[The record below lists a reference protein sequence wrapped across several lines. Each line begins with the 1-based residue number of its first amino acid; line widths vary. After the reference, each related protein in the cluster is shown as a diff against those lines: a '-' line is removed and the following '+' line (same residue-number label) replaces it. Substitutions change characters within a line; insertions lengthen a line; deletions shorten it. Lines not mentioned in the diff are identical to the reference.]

1 MADKGNRKFS
11 PRYRRQKEADE
22 AESWR
27 SPLGRD
33 GVNHE
38 RSYSPKTKRRHGRT
52 YDSDGN
58 RRAKASLSCSSPEG
72 QAFGQ
77 SPSHKDRIQRGSPA
91 DRRNWRER
99 QRDGQKHD
107 KLDSMQNWR
116 EKSRIVSIESCLTRR
131 DVLQQCLEAE
141 GSDCDLKE
149 SSISLKFRCDK
160 CKVYCED
167 MSPALNHIRERA
179 HRKKAKELQ
188 KMTLLLN
195 IPPPEKTQCHSISS
209 ALESVA
215 AEFGLND
222 QDLKQ
227 RQDIHALVEKV
238 LEPVLPDCQF
248 RLYGSSCT
256 KFGFKDSDV
265 NIDVKFPSH
274 FQHPDV
280 LLVAQEHL
288 SKSALFV
295 NVEGDFHRRMPVVVC
310 KEKSSGL
317 ICKVSAGNESACLTT
332 AYLAELANL
341 EPQLVPLVICFRYW
355 AKICCVDQMEEGGLP
370 SYCFALMVISF
381 LQRRKEPILPS
392 YLESVVLPLSKLK
405 SFSLVGV
412 EKGHV
417 LWVYDQTSNDSSQDK
432 EKAVRKGKC
441 PLVFKARSPPV
452 LPGKLWVELLR
463 YYSLEFQIPEKIIS
477 VRTNGDLWRDLK
489 DWPKKRIAIEDPF
502 AVQRNVARTL
512 NSQMM
517 FDYLLHCLKT
527 TYKYF
532 ASPSKSTA
540 GKVSSN
546 TQSDRSVSAVNHVD
560 SVKRSPKVPSEDL
573 KRSHARSSPQSAEE
587 LEDSDCIIELELDEE
602 EEADSDMETEG
613 EDEEEEEEEEDD
625 IELDGSGCDHSG
637 DEIFPF
643 EREMSDDVGSDVGDP
658 EDAASVPDKPKAE
671 FSKSEYPV
679 GAPAGPEGF
688 QYVFSKRF
696 FSDGKSP
703 VLICSLCKSDGHSK
717 QDCPEDFKRVELD
730 PLPSMTLDFIKILN
744 DACEQC
750 YSDFA
755 PDDVEVKVREHILQD
770 FESFLRCQVPGAK
783 LVLFGSS
790 KNGFGF
796 KQSDLDICMTLEGQD
811 TAEGLDSMA
820 VIESLAKALRK
831 HHSLRNI
838 LPITTAKVPIVKFY
852 HTKTG
857 LEGDISLYNTLAL
870 HNTELLASYAAI
882 DARVKILCYVM
893 KVFAKVCDIG
903 DASRGSLSSY
913 AYTLMV
919 LYFLQQRSPP
929 VIPVLQEMF
938 VGETKPVVLVDGW
951 DIHFFKDLKN
961 LHKYWPEYKKNKE
974 SVGQLWLGLLQFY
987 TETFDFKE
995 TVVCIRRKEPLTTFK
1010 KQWTSKHLA
1019 IEDPF
1024 DLSHNLGA
1032 GLSRR
1037 MASFIMKA
1045 FINARTVFGT
1055 PVRSFPPEYSN
1066 KMEYF
1071 FDPEVLTEGKLAPN
1085 DRCCRICGKIG
1096 HFMKDCPMR
1105 RRQRRDTDG
1114 SFSGRD
1120 VNRPDGRVMNDGS
1133 PYTEGR
1139 WRHREEKCCYL
1150 CGSNTHIKKDCLL
1163 AKSSESSPNTYQRS
1177 PASVDRLDSPQQD
1190 RKKKRKAK
1198 RIILG
1203 PEAGSLASRHAS
1215 LNASM
1220 EKWSPF
1226 K

>member
-1 MADKGNRKFS
+1 M
-11 PRYRRQKEADE
+11 
-22 AESWR
+22 
-27 SPLGRD
+27 
-33 GVNHE
+33 
-38 RSYSPKTKRRHGRT
+38 KRGHGRT
-52 YDSDGN
+52 FEGGGD
-58 RRAKASLSCSSPEG
+58 RRNKTSLSCSSPEG
-72 QAFGQ
+72 RAFGQ
-77 SPSHKDRIQRGSPA
+77 SPSHKERIQRGSPA
-91 DRRNWRER
+91 DRKNWRER

-116 EKSRIVSIESCLTRR
+116 EKSRIVLIESCLTRR
-131 DVLQQCLEAE
+131 DVLQLCLEAE
-141 GSDCDLKE
+141 GSDCDPKE

-167 MSPALNHIRERA
+167 MSPALSHIRERT

-195 IPPPEKTQCHSISS
+195 IPPPEKSQCHSISS
-209 ALESVA
+209 SMESVVT
-215 AEFGLND
+215 EFGLND

-227 RQDIHALVEKV
+227 RQDILALVEKV
-238 LEPVLPDCQF
+238 LQPVLPDCQF

-256 KFGFKDSDV
+256 KFGFKNSDV
-265 NIDVKFPSH
+265 NIDVKFPSY

-280 LLVAQEHL
+280 LLMAQEHL

-332 AYLAELANL
+332 AYLSELANL
-341 EPQLVPLVICFRYW
+341 EPQLVPLVVCFRYW

-381 LQRRKEPILPS
+381 LQRRKEPILPT
-392 YLESVVLPLSKLK
+392 YLESVGLPLNKLK

-412 EKGHV
+412 EKEHV
-417 LWVYDQTSNDSSQDK
+417 LWVYDQTSNDTSQDK
-432 EKAVRKGKC
+432 DKAVKKGKS
-441 PLVFKARSPPV
+441 PLVFDGRSPPV
-452 LPGKLWVELLR
+452 LLGKLWVELLR
-463 YYSLEFQIPEKIIS
+463 YYSLEFQIPDKIIS
-477 VRTNGDLWRDLK
+477 VRTNGELWRDLK

-546 TQSDRSVSAVNHVD
+546 SQPDRSAVNHVD
-560 SVKRSPKVPSEDL
+560 AVKRSPKVPLENL
-573 KRSHARSSPQSAEE
+573 KRSHVRSSPQSVEE
-587 LEDSDCIIELELDEE
+587 LEDSDCIIELEMDEE

-613 EDEEEEEEEEDD
+613 EDEEEEDEDD

-643 EREMSDDVGSDVGDP
+643 EREMSDDVGSDLGDP
-658 EDAASVPDKPKAE
+658 EEAASIPDKPKAE
-671 FSKSEYPV
+671 FTKSESPV
-679 GAPAGPEGF
+679 GTPAGPEAF
-688 QYVFSKRF
+688 QYVFIKRF

-703 VLICSLCKSDGHSK
+703 VLICSLCKGDGHSK

-730 PLPSMTLDFIKILN
+730 PLPTMTLDFLKILN
-744 DACEQC
+744 DVCEQC
-750 YSDFA
+750 YCDFA

-820 VIESLAKALRK
+820 VIDSLAKALRK

-870 HNTELLASYAAI
+870 HNTQLLASYAAI

-929 VIPVLQEMF
+929 VIPVLQEMY
-938 VGETKPVVLVDGW
+938 VEEKKPVVHVDGW
-951 DIHFFKDLKN
+951 DVHFFKDLKN

-995 TVVCIRRKEPLTTFK
+995 TVICIRRKEPLTTFK

-1055 PVRSFPPEYSN
+1055 PVRGFPPEYSN

-1071 FDPEVLTEGKLAPN
+1071 FDPDVLTEGKLAPN

-1105 RRQRRDTDG
+1105 KRQRRDTDG

-1120 VNRPDGRVMNDGS
+1120 GNRLDGRVMNEGS
-1133 PYTEGR
+1133 PYTDRR
-1139 WRHREEKCCYL
+1139 WRQREEKCCYL
-1150 CGSNTHIKKDCLL
+1150 CGSNTHIKRDCPL

-1177 PASVDRLDSPQQD
+1177 PASGDRLDSPKQD
-1190 RKKKRKAK
+1190 RKKKQKAK
-1198 RIILG
+1198 RMILG

>member
-1 MADKGNRKFS
+1 MADWGNRKFT
-11 PRYRRQKEADE
+11 PRYRRPKEADE

-33 GVNHE
+33 GE
-38 RSYSPKTKRRHGRT
+38 RGYSPKAKRAHGRT
-52 YDSDGN
+52 SE
-58 RRAKASLSCSSPEG
+58 RARASLSCSSPEG
-72 QAFGQ
+72 RGFGP

-91 DRRNWRER
+91 DRRNWRE
-99 QRDGQKHD
+99 QPRDGPKHD
-107 KLDSMQNWR
+107 RLGSVQSWR
-116 EKSRIVSIESCLTRR
+116 EKSRVVRIERCLTRR
-131 DVLQQCLEAE
+131 DVLQLCSEAE

-149 SSISLKFRCDK
+149 SSVSLKFRCDK
-160 CKVYCED
+160 CKVYCD
-167 MSPALNHIRERA
+167 DVSPALGHIRERA

-188 KMTLLLN
+188 KLTLLLN
-195 IPPPEKTQCHSISS
+195 IPPPGRAQCLSLSS
-209 ALESVA
+209 TLGSVA
-215 AEFGLND
+215 AEFGLNA

-227 RQDIHALVEKV
+227 RRNILALVEGV
-238 LEPVLPDCQF
+238 LRPVLPDCQF

-256 KFGFKDSDV
+256 QFGFRDSDV

-274 FQHPDV
+274 LQHPDV

-288 SKSALFV
+288 SQSALFV
-295 NVEGDFHRRMPVVVC
+295 SVEGDFHRRMPVVVC

-341 EPQLVPLVICFRYW
+341 EPQLVPLVVCFRYW

-381 LQRRKEPILPS
+381 LQRCKEPVLPS
-392 YLESVVLPLSKLK
+392 YLESVGLPPSKLK
-405 SFSLVGV
+405 SFSLTGV
-412 EKGHV
+412 EEGHV
-417 LWVYDQTSNDSSQDK
+417 LWVYDQTSSDSSQ
-432 EKAVRKGKC
+432 EKAVKKGKC
-441 PLVFKARSPPV
+441 PLVFKGRSPSV
-452 LPGKLWVELLR
+452 LLGKLWIQLLR
-463 YYSLEFQIPEKIIS
+463 YYSLEFQIPEKVIS

-502 AVQRNVARTL
+502 AVQRNVARML

-517 FDYLLHCLKT
+517 FEYLVHCLKT

-532 ASPSKSTA
+532 ASPWKSTA
-540 GKVSSN
+540 GKVSSSG
-546 TQSDRSVSAVNHVD
+546 QSGRSGTATNHVD
-560 SVKRSPKVPSEDL
+560 SVKRSPRVSTEDL
-573 KRSHARSSPQSAEE
+573 KRSGARSSPQSAEE
-587 LEDSDCIIELELDEE
+587 LEDSDCVIELELEPDEE
-602 EEADSDMETEG
+602 EEADSELETEG
-613 EDEEEEEEEEDD
+613 EDED
-625 IELDGSGCDHSG
+625 IELDGSGSDQSG

-643 EREMSDDVGSDVGDP
+643 EREMSDDVGSDAAHP
-658 EDAASVPDKPKAE
+658 EEAVSVLNKPKAD
-671 FSKSEYPV
+671 FTKSESPQT
-679 GAPAGPEGF
+679 APEGF
-688 QYVFSKRF
+688 QYIFSKRF
-696 FSDGKSP
+696 FSNGKPP
-703 VLICSLCKSDGHSK
+703 VLICSLCKSDGHLK

-730 PLPSMTLDFIKILN
+730 PLPLMTLDFLQIL
-744 DACEQC
+744 DEVCEQC
-750 YSDFA
+750 YGDFA

-770 FESFLRCQVPGAK
+770 FEMFLRCHVPGAK

-870 HNTELLASYAAI
+870 HNTQLLASYAAI

-929 VIPVLQEMF
+929 VIPVLQEMY
-938 VGETKPVVLVDGW
+938 VGEKKPVVLVEGW
-951 DIHFFKDLKN
+951 DVHFFSDLKN
-961 LHKYWPEYKKNKE
+961 LHKYWPGYKKNEE
-974 SVGQLWLGLLQFY
+974 SVGQLWFGLLQFY
-987 TETFDFKE
+987 TETFDFRE

-1045 FINARTVFGT
+1045 FINARRVFGT
-1055 PVRSFPPEYSN
+1055 PVRDFPPEYPN

-1085 DRCCRICGKIG
+1085 DRCCRVCGKIG

-1105 RRQRRDTDG
+1105 KRQRRDPD
-1114 SFSGRD
+1114 GRD
-1120 VNRPDGRVMNDGS
+1120 VNRADGRAMTDG
-1133 PYTEGR
+1133 GR
-1139 WRHREEKCCYL
+1139 WRQREERCCYL
-1150 CGSNTHIKKDCLL
+1150 CGSSAHIKKDCLL
-1163 AKSSESSPNTYQRS
+1163 AKSLESSPNTHQRS
-1177 PASVDRLDSPQQD
+1177 PVCDRDRLDGPQQD
-1190 RKKKRKAK
+1190 RKKKRKS
-1198 RIILG
+1198 RRMILG

>member
-22 AESWR
+22 ADSWR

-33 GVNHE
+33 HVNHE
-38 RSYSPKTKRRHGRT
+38 RSYSPKTKRGHGRT
-52 YDSDGN
+52 YEGGGD
-58 RRAKASLSCSSPEG
+58 RKTKASLSCSSPEG
-72 QAFGQ
+72 RAFGQ
-77 SPSHKDRIQRGSPA
+77 SPSHKDRMQRGSPA
-91 DRRNWRER
+91 DRKNWRER
-99 QRDGQKHD
+99 QRDGQKRE
-107 KLDSMQNWR
+107 SMQNWR
-116 EKSRIVSIESCLTRR
+116 EKSKIVSIERCLTRR
-131 DVLQQCLEAE
+131 DVLQLCLEAE
-141 GSDCDLKE
+141 GGDCEPKE
-149 SSISLKFRCDK
+149 SSVSLKFRCDK
-160 CKVYCED
+160 CKVYCDD
-167 MSPALNHIRERA
+167 MSPALNHIRERV

-209 ALESVA
+209 ALESVV

-227 RQDIHALVEKV
+227 RQDILALVENV
-238 LEPVLPDCQF
+238 LKPVLPDCQF

-265 NIDVKFPSH
+265 NVDVKFPSH

-288 SKSALFV
+288 SKSDLFV

-332 AYLAELANL
+332 AYLAELADL
-341 EPQLVPLVICFRYW
+341 EPQLIPLVVCFRYW

-381 LQRRKEPILPS
+381 LQRRKEPVLPS
-392 YLESVVLPLSKLK
+392 YLESVGLPLTKLK
-405 SFSLVGV
+405 SFSLFGV

-417 LWVYDQTSNDSSQDK
+417 LWVYDQTSNDPSQDK
-432 EKAVRKGKC
+432 DKAVKKGKS
-441 PLVFKARSPPV
+441 PLVSKDRSPPE
-452 LPGKLWVELLR
+452 LLGKLWVELLR
-463 YYSLEFQIPEKIIS
+463 YYSLEFQIPDKIIS
-477 VRTNGDLWRDLK
+477 MRTNGELWRDLK

-546 TQSDRSVSAVNHVD
+546 SQSDRSAVNHVNA
-560 SVKRSPKVPSEDL
+560 VKRSPKVPTEDL
-573 KRSHARSSPQSAEE
+573 KRSHVRSSPRSAEE
-587 LEDSDCIIELELDEE
+587 LEDSDCIIELEMDEE
-602 EEADSDMETEG
+602 EEADSDVETEG
-613 EDEEEEEEEEDD
+613 EDEEEEDEEDD

-658 EDAASVPDKPKAE
+658 ETASVPDKPKAE
-671 FSKSEYPV
+671 FTKSESHV
-679 GAPAGPEGF
+679 GAATGPEVF

-696 FSDGKSP
+696 FSDGKAP

-717 QDCPEDFKRVELD
+717 QDCPEDFKRVKLD
-730 PLPSMTLDFIKILN
+730 PLPTMTLDFLKILN
-744 DACEQC
+744 DVCEQC
-750 YSDFA
+750 YCDFA

-820 VIESLAKALRK
+820 VIDSLAKALRK

-929 VIPVLQEMF
+929 VIPVLQEMY
-938 VGETKPVVLVDGW
+938 VEEKKPVVLVDGW
-951 DIHFFKDLKN
+951 DVHFFNDLKN

-1055 PVRSFPPEYSN
+1055 PVRGFPPEYSN

-1071 FDPEVLTEGKLAPN
+1071 FDPDVLTEGKLAPN

-1105 RRQRRDTDG
+1105 KRQRRDTDG
-1114 SFSGRD
+1114 LFGGRD
-1120 VNRPDGRVMNDGS
+1120 GNRPDGRAMNDGS
-1133 PYTEGR
+1133 PYTDGR
-1139 WRHREEKCCYL
+1139 WRQREEKCCYL

-1163 AKSSESSPNTYQRS
+1163 AKSSESSPNTCQRS
-1177 PASVDRLDSPQQD
+1177 PASGDRLESPKQG
-1190 RKKKRKAK
+1190 RKKKQRAK
-1198 RIILG
+1198 RMILG

-1215 LNASM
+1215 LNASL